1 MTATA
6 ALAYA
11 QVRLQ
16 ARYGQAPDE
25 GDWAALRS
33 AVHFA
38 TVLERARETKLGPW
52 VAAFSGTSSAHEIEI
67 ALRDLLRRII
77 EEVAHW
83 LPRPWTPAVLWTKRL
98 VDLPALAYLMRA
110 GPAHAW
116 MFQDPALKDFS
127 IDDATGR
134 RGALSQGD
142 TGALISAW
150 EAGEPLHL
158 VWLREWRRR
167 WPRVSSVEGRQLD
180 ELAALLE
187 RHVEAFASTPLP
199 DAWQQRR
206 MLRDRLRQIFRR
218 DFLAPSAAF
227 AYLAIVALDFER
239 LRAELMSSLLFRPQ
253 EGNA

>member
-6 ALAYA
+6 TLAYA

-16 ARYGQAPDE
+16 ARYAQAPDE
-25 GDWAALRS
+25 GGWAALRS

-38 TVLERARETKLGPW
+38 TLLERARETKLRPW
-52 VAAFSGTSSAHEIEI
+52 VAAFSDTSSAHEIEL
-67 ALRDLLRRII
+67 ALREQLRRII
-77 EEVAHW
+77 EDIADW

-98 VDLPALAYLMRA
+98 VDLPALAYLMRVE
-110 GPAHAW
+110 PAHAW

-127 IDDATGR
+127 IDDMTAR
-134 RGALSQGD
+134 RGALSRAD

-150 EAGEPLHL
+150 EAGQPLHL

-167 WPRVSSVEGRQLD
+167 WPWVPSAEGRQLNH
-180 ELAALLE
+180 LAALLQ
-187 RHVEAFASTPLP
+187 RHVDAFASTPLQ

-206 MLRDRLRQIFRR
+206 ALQDRLRHIFRR

-227 AYLAIVALDFER
+227 AYLAIAALDFER

>member
-6 ALAYA
+6 TLAYA

-16 ARYGQAPDE
+16 ARYGEGPDE

-33 AVHFA
+33 AMHFA
-38 TVLERARETKLGPW
+38 TVLERARETKLRPW
-52 VAAFSGTSSAHEIEI
+52 VAAFSNTSSTHQIELG
-67 ALRDLLRRII
+67 LREQLRRVI
-77 EEVAHW
+77 EEVAGW

-110 GPAHAW
+110 EPAHAW
-116 MFQDPALKDFS
+116 IVQDPALKDFS
-127 IDDATGR
+127 TNDMTGR
-134 RGALSQGD
+134 RSALSRAD

-150 EAGEPLHL
+150 ETGQPLHR

-167 WPRVSSVEGRQLD
+167 WPQIPSAEARQLS
-180 ELAALLE
+180 ELAALLQ
-187 RHVEAFASTPLP
+187 HHIEAFAATPLQ

-206 MLRDRLRQIFRR
+206 MLWDRLRQIFRR
-218 DFLAPSAAF
+218 DFLTPAAAF

-239 LRAELMSSLLFRPQ
+239 LRAELTSSLLFRPR
-253 EGNA
+253 EANA